1 MSNSSI
7 FVYFVNNIIFN
18 NSEKNYIDFENQM
31 IMLKGKVKLFLN
43 NAKTIGNN
51 KHHEE
56 NNLYTM
62 FYRLI
67 LTYSKCN
74 L

>member
-1 MSNSSI
+1 M
-7 FVYFVNNIIFN
+7 F
-18 NSEKNYIDFENQM
+18 IDFENQM

-43 NAKTIGNN
+43 NAQTIGNN

-62 FYRLI
+62 FRLNYRLI